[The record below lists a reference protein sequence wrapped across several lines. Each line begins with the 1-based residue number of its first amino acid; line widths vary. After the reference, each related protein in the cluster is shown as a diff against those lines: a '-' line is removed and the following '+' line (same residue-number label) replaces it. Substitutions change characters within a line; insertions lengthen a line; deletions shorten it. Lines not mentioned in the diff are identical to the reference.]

1 MKKVITLISLV
12 VILVASCVAMSWT
25 SIKENSPISYD
36 GSNTN
41 VKQIYDNHVSKDQ
54 YNGNPDG
61 VAAIIVETDPQEA
74 QTVNAVAS
82 IVFDYRGFDTIG
94 ESFILLASIAGA
106 HCILRSGKK
115 KKEAAKK

>member
-12 VILVASCVAMSWT
+12 VILVASCVAMNWT
-25 SIKENSPISYD
+25 SIPENSPISYD
-36 GSNTN
+36 GSYLD
-41 VKQIYDNHVSKDQ
+41 VKQLYDNPISKDE

-61 VAAIIVETDPQEA
+61 VASIIVETEPEEA

-94 ESFILLASIAGA
+94 ESFIQLASIAGA

-115 KKEAAKK
+115 KKEVAGK

>member
-1 MKKVITLISLV
+1 MKKIITLVSLV
-12 VILVASCVAMSWT
+12 IILVATAFSMNWT
-25 SIKENSPISYD
+25 AQPENSPISYD
-36 GSNTN
+36 GEYLDVVDLYENP
-41 VKQIYDNHVSKDQ
+41 ISKDE
-54 YNGNPDG
+54 YSGDPDG
-61 VAAIIVETDPQEA
+61 VAAIIVETEPEEA

-115 KKEAAKK
+115 KKEVAKK